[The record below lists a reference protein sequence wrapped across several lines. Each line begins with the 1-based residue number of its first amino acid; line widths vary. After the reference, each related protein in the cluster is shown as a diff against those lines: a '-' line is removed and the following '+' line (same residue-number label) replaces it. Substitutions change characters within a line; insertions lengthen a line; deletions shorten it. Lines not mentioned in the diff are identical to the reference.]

1 MRRRFR
7 FEQNE
12 VEYGVFGQF
21 EPDQTFSVV
30 ELLSRSARMS
40 RSAASPPG
48 SSAMKVLAVVRGVD
62 SAEQL
67 RLELEKK
74 FPGLT
79 GFRPF

>member
-7 FEQNE
+7 FELGDS
-12 VEYGVFGQF
+12 EYGVFGEF
-21 EPDQTFSVV
+21 GADPGFSVV
-30 ELLSRSARMS
+30 QLLPGQRTEPG
-40 RSAASPPG
+40 ASG
-48 SSAMKVLAVVRGVD
+48 MKILAVIPAD

-67 RLELEKK
+67 KLAIEKK